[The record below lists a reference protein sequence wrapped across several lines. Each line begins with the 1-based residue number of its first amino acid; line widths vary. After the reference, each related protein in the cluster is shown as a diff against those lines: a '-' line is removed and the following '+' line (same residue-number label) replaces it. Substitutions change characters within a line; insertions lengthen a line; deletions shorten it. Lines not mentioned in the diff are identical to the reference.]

1 MRSTSFIVLL
11 AAVAGVYAQCSSLG
25 TGASDSA
32 TEFTLSA
39 FNPATSVTSPLHLV
53 SVVTIPHTSFH
64 VLSTQAATINW
75 LGFTMTSGI
84 ITAIPPN
91 GETAAVASLGNINP
105 DPSNISPPAGP
116 WPTWSNTLAPPS
128 ELFCSV
134 PNPSGGDAILAL
146 HDRTDLFFLC
156 PSFFSSGVDPVAIV
170 YNASSSVFPDAFSYD
185 GASCQPVTLLLVPS
199 S

>member
-1 MRSTSFIVLL
+1 MTR
-11 AAVAGVYAQCSSLG
+11 Q
-25 TGASDSA
+25 
-32 TEFTLSA
+32 
-39 FNPATSVTSPLHLV
+39 
-53 SVVTIPHTSFH
+53 
-64 VLSTQAATINW
+64 TQAATINW

-134 PNPSGGDAILAL
+134 VSAKWCLPAHIFSYKVTFQQPNPSGGDAILAL